1 MADPTFP
8 IPAPSGD
15 TVSQIVTMIALLG
28 WGWRRIGVAVGKMA
42 DMLGKGLAFFDKAG
56 TALADIQADVRAA
69 RGDAQ
74 ALLAA
79 IRQVEAR
86 HDAALSNHAMR
97 IDALERAA
105 GTTGP
110 TGPFPAVPAERR
122 HG

>member
-86 HDAALSNHAMR
+86 HDAALSHHAMR
-97 IDALERAA
+97 LDALERASGA
-105 GTTGP
+105 
-110 TGPFPAVPAERR
+110 TGPFPPVPAERR
-122 HG
+122 HGP